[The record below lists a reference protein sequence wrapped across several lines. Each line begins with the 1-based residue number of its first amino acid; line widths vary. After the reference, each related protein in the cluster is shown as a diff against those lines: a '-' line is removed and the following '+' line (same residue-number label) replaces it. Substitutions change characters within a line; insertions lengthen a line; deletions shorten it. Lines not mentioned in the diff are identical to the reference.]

1 MMSKINNALFIL
13 SLDSRSK
20 QGTMT
25 FEESGEFLEKIK
37 IERDDCIKHE
47 DLNHLEECNI
57 KVEEAHHRTREE
69 IAFFCD
75 NIEIQIDESVSKIE
89 ERSVSLTNNQ
99 LHNESEK
106 NDSPKDE
113 DFIDPR
119 EELSKSCQENDID
132 VSDEVMIKQSQVK
145 TSEKTFDNS
154 GSKKKELSN
163 VNVQNRNEG
172 INAFKCEVCSKSFT
186 AKSSLKRHLY
196 IHKGVKQH
204 ECEVCGK
211 SFTRKD

>member
-99 LHNESEK
+99 LHNENKK
-106 NDSPKDE
+106 NDSLKDE
-113 DFIDPR
+113 DFIDTR

-145 TSEKTFDNS
+145 SL
-154 GSKKKELSN
+154 KKVFEPSQLKEKELAH
-163 VNVQNRNEG
+163 
-172 INAFKCEVCSKSFT
+172 INAQNCHEVVNSRGPSLEFRDIFFT
-186 AKSSLKRHLY
+186 
-196 IHKGVKQH
+196 
-204 ECEVCGK
+204 
-211 SFTRKD
+211 T